1 METIKRIALALLMCF
16 SAHVFSQGLPQ
27 TFDLRNYNGD
37 DYVTSVKNQIDGTCW
52 THGAMAAI
60 EGNLIMNGYWDSAG
74 LAGEPNLA
82 EYHLDW
88 WNGFNQ
94 HFNQDLDP
102 PTGNGLTVHM
112 GGDYRVTSAY
122 LSRSDGAIK
131 DTTEGYWHSNTPGR
145 VNPAYDYFYVRDI
158 EWYSAGTNLQNIDLI
173 KQKIMD
179 YGVMGTCMCYSS
191 SYINWDYEHYQPPS
205 STDDPNHAIA
215 IIGWD
220 DNLVTDAPQPGAWLC
235 KNSWGSY
242 WGNDGYFWIS
252 YYDKHAGQ
260 HPEMGAVSHQNT
272 VPKYFDTVYY
282 HDYHGWRDTKTNCDE
297 IFNAF
302 QVPETE
308 SLEILSVSFF
318 TAADSIDYEV
328 KIYDD
333 FNNGTLENELTSLSG
348 YIEYQGYHTID
359 LPNPL
364 NISPGDDFYMYLYL
378 SDGGQPFDR
387 TSDVPVLLGG
397 GSKTIVESTSSPGQ
411 SYFYDDATS
420 TWEDFYYYG
429 DDLWENTGNFCIKA
443 LVNKQEGTPTSFDL
457 RDYNGANYVTSVKSQ
472 IDGTCWTHGVM
483 AAIEGNLMMTG
494 NWENAGLTG
503 EPNLAE
509 YHLDWWNGFNQH
521 FNEDLDPP
529 TGNGLTVHM
538 GGDYRVTSAYLSRAE
553 GAIKDTTEGYWHS
566 SIPPRKDQS
575 YKYFF
580 VKNIE
585 WYSAGSNLENINL
598 IKQKIMNEG
607 VMGTCMCYDNQFINS
622 EYEHYQPAS
631 STQDPNHAIAIVG
644 WDDSRE
650 TDAPEPGAWL
660 CKNSWGDNWGN
671 DGYFWI
677 SYYDKHAGQH
687 PEMGAVS
694 MQNTVE
700 KYFDEVYYH
709 DYHGWRDTKTDCD
722 EVFNAFT
729 ANDTLEIIAL
739 NFYTAA
745 NNVDYELIVYD
756 DYTNGSLQNELA
768 TVSGTLQYTG
778 LHTVDLPEAL
788 IFNEGEDFYLYLY
801 LSDGGQPFDRTSD
814 VPVLLGGGPKTIVE
828 SSAEEGQSFFYN
840 GSEWE
845 DFYFSGDDLWENTG
859 NFCVKAMV
867 NVLEE
872 SYGINELDGD
882 YNNVIISPNPVKNI
896 ATFNFELKG
905 NTDVEISI
913 YNNNGQLIHSNIH
926 ESMSTGKHSIDV
938 GMGNSEKGMYFY
950 QVRTNNQVVSGKI
963 IKL

>member
-52 THGAMAAI
+52 AHGAMSSI
-60 EGNLIMNGYWDSAG
+60 EGNLMMNGYWDSAG

-131 DTTEGYWHSNTPGR
+131 DTTEGYWHSNIPGR
-145 VNPAYDYFYVRDI
+145 VSPSYDYFYVRDI

-191 SYINWDYEHYQPPS
+191 SYINYDYEHYQPPS

-272 VPKYFDTVYY
+272 VPKFFDTVYY
-282 HDYHGWRDTKTNCDE
+282 HDYHGWRDTKTDCDE

-318 TAADSIDYEV
+318 TAADSINYEV

-348 YIEYQGYHTID
+348 YIEYHGYHTID
-359 LPNPL
+359 LTNSL
-364 NISPGDDFYMYLYL
+364 NIPSGDDFYMYLYL
-378 SDGGQPFDR
+378 SNGGQPFDR

-397 GSKTIVESTSSPGQ
+397 GTKTIVESTSNPGQ
-411 SYFYDDATS
+411 SYFYDDSSS

-457 RDYNGANYVTSVKSQ
+457 RDYNGTNYVTSVKSQ
-472 IDGTCWTHGVM
+472 IDGTCWAHGVM

-580 VKNIE
+580 VKDIE
-585 WYSAGSNLENINL
+585 WYSAGSDLENINL

-622 EYEHYQPAS
+622 EYEHYQPAT

-882 YNNVIISPNPVKNI
+882 YNNLIISPNPVKNI

-938 GMGNSEKGMYFY
+938 GMENSETGMYFY

>member
-1 METIKRIALALLMCF
+1 METIKKIALALLMCF
-16 SAHVFSQGLPQ
+16 SVNAFSQGLPE

-37 DYVTSVKNQIDGTCW
+37 NYVTSVKSQIDGTCW

-60 EGNLIMNGYWDSAG
+60 EGNLMMNGYWDSAG
-74 LAGEPNLA
+74 FTGEPNLA

-122 LSRSDGAIK
+122 LSRCDGAIK
-131 DTTEGYWHSNTPGR
+131 DTTEGYWHSNIPER
-145 VNPAYDYFYVRDI
+145 HSPSYNYFYVRDI

-205 STDDPNHAIA
+205 TTDDPNHAIA

-252 YYDKHAGQ
+252 YYDKHAVQ

-282 HDYHGWRDTKTNCDE
+282 HDYHGWRDTKTDCDE

-318 TAADSIDYEV
+318 TAADSINYEV

-333 FNNGTLENELTSLSG
+333 FINGDLENELASLSG

-359 LPNPL
+359 LANSL
-364 NISPGDDFYMYLYL
+364 NIPSGDDFYMYLYL

-411 SYFYDDATS
+411 SYFYDDANS

-443 LVNKQEGTPTSFDL
+443 IVNKQEGVPTSFDL
-457 RDYNGANYVTSVKSQ
+457 RDYNGTNYVTSVKSQ

-494 NWENAGLTG
+494 NWANAGLTG

-521 FNEDLDPP
+521 YNEDLDPP

-566 SIPPRKDQS
+566 STPPRKDPS

-580 VKNIE
+580 VKDIE
-585 WYSAGSNLENINL
+585 WYSAGSNMENINL
-598 IKQKIMNEG
+598 IKQMIMNKG
-607 VMGTCMCYDNQFINS
+607 VMGTCMYYDNQFINS
-622 EYEHYQPAS
+622 EYEHYQPSS

-709 DYHGWRDTKTDCD
+709 DYHGWRDTKTGCD
-722 EVFNAFT
+722 EIFNAFT
-729 ANDTLEIIAL
+729 AQDTLEIIGM

-768 TVSGTLQYTG
+768 TVTGTSQYTG

-788 IFNEGEDFYLYLY
+788 IFNEGDDFYLYLY
-801 LSDGGQPFDRTSD
+801 LSEGGQPFDRTSD

-867 NVLEE
+867 NILEE
-872 SYGINELDGD
+872 SYGINELKGND
-882 YNNVIISPNPVKNI
+882 NNMIISPNPVKNI
-896 ATFNFELKG
+896 ATFNFELEG

-913 YNNNGQLIHSNIH
+913 FNNNGQLLHSNTH
-926 ESMSTGKHSIDV
+926 EDMNTGKHSIDV
-938 GMGNSEKGMYFY
+938 NLENSETGMYFY
-950 QVRTNNQVVSGKI
+950 QVRTNSKVVSGKL